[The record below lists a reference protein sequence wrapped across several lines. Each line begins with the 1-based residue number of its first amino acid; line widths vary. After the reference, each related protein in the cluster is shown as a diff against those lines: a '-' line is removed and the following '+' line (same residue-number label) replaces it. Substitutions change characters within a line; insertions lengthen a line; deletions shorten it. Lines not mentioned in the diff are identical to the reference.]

1 MASTGEVGIQA
12 ALHSIEQGKLAPII
26 RGLMFAVLIIA
37 LTLLYLFVQFRGFNS
52 PTAMDQAQIARN
64 IAAGEG
70 FTTDYIR
77 PLAVWQ
83 LQNAGKEFT
92 LDSFPDFLQ
101 SPLAPYVHSIPL
113 GFVKDSWKMTA
124 TDLVYAGDRII
135 AGTGI
140 LFFLLSVAVW
150 FFVATRLFD
159 VKLALTGS
167 AIVLLTDMMW
177 QFSLSGLPQMLLLFL
192 FSGAIALTVLAMQ
205 LRERIA
211 PMLACL
217 FGSGLLFGLM
227 ILGHAL
233 AVWMFVGWLI
243 FALVFFPPR
252 GLAALVGL
260 AAALVIV
267 LPWLVRT
274 QAVSGTPFGLAIY
287 AAVAPGT
294 PEQGYLRSL
303 EGTPPLSGAIL
314 ASKVKTNAS
323 EQVERIFSFLGM
335 NLAAGAFFLALLH
348 PFRSKVTSS
357 LRWAIVLMWVFA
369 VIGMALFGV
378 EGPVSANQLHV
389 LFIPLFVF
397 YGIAFLLVLWSRLE
411 IGYPLLR
418 ILFVTA
424 VMFLCAVPLLATLFA
439 GKGAAIQWPPY
450 VPPFIAV
457 LGDWFTE
464 DEVIASDMPWA
475 VAWYAQRSSLLL
487 PESVKAFNDIN
498 DYRRLGAPIN
508 GLYMTPVTGNLR
520 LFSEIYKG
528 PYRDWALLITRP
540 PRVEGFALPFFTPLP
555 IDGECII
562 FSDRDRWSR
571 RN

>member
-26 RGLMFAVLIIA
+26 RGLMFAVLIVA
-37 LTLLYLFVQFRGFNS
+37 LTLLYLFVQFRGFAT

-77 PLAVWQ
+77 PLAVWK
-83 LQNAGKEFT
+83 LQSAGKEFDT
-92 LDSFPDFLQ
+92 TKFPDFVQ

-113 GFVKDSWKMTA
+113 GFVKSSWKMTP
-124 TDLVYAGDRII
+124 TDLVYAGDRAI
-135 AGTGI
+135 AATGI

-159 VKLALTGS
+159 VRLGLIS
-167 AIVLLTDMMW
+167 CAIILLTDMMW
-177 QFSLSGLPQMLLLFL
+177 QFSLSGLPQMLMLLLF
-192 FSGAIALTVLAMQ
+192 SVAIALTVLALQ
-205 LRERIA
+205 LRERTGQ
-211 PMLACL
+211 MLACL
-217 FGSGLLFGLM
+217 FGSGLFFGLL
-227 ILGHAL
+227 ILAHAL
-233 AVWMFVGWLI
+233 ATWIFVGWLI
-243 FALVFFPPR
+243 FALLAFPPR
-252 GLAALVGL
+252 GLAGLVGL

-267 LPWLVRT
+267 GPWLVRNHS
-274 QAVSGTPFGLAIY
+274 VSGSPFGLSIY
-287 AAVAPGT
+287 AAVAQGT
-294 PEQGYLRSL
+294 PEEGYMRSM

-314 ASKVKTNAS
+314 ASRAKTNAS
-323 EQVERIFSFLGM
+323 EQVERLFSFLGM

-348 PFRSKVTSS
+348 PFRSKVTSV
-357 LRWAIVLMWVFA
+357 LRWGIILMWVGA
-369 VIGMALFGV
+369 VIGMSLFGIQ
-378 EGPVSANQLHV
+378 GPISSNQLHV
-389 LFIPLFVF
+389 LFIPLFVL
-397 YGIAFLLVLWSRLE
+397 YGVAFLLVLWSRLE

-418 ILFVTA
+418 IAFITA
-424 VMFLCAVPLLATLFA
+424 VMLLCAIPLLATLFA

-475 VAWYAQRSSLLL
+475 VAWYAQRRSLLL
-487 PESVKAFNDIN
+487 PETVKSFNEIN
-498 DYRRLGAPIN
+498 DYRRLGAPVS
-508 GLYMTPVTGNLR
+508 GLYLTPVTGNLR